1 MRFSASITTEENIL
15 SIFSKKKEWDDLTP
29 KEISTTT
36 GYEMESVEHTIQLLP
51 DFDSHPSSN
60 KLNLGKMDKGKL
72 KLFPSL
78 GSMNEVSRIRIG
90 RNEYFYLLKEEKVL
104 TAFEDLALKSGKYM
118 IPFLLTYCQKMKDF
132 CKREKKQN
140 S

>member
-15 SIFSKKKEWDDLTP
+15 STFSKTKEWDDLTP

-36 GYEMESVEHTIQLLP
+36 GFEMESVEQTIQLHQ
-51 DFDSHPSSN
+51 DFDSHPSSYN
-60 KLNLGKMDKGKL
+60 LNLGKMDKGKL

-78 GSMNEVSRIRIG
+78 GSMNEVSRIQIG
-90 RNEYFYLLKEEKVL
+90 RNEYFYLLKEDKIL
-104 TAFEDLALKSGKYM
+104 TAFQDLALKSGKYM

-132 CKREKKQN
+132 CKRDE
-140 S
+140 